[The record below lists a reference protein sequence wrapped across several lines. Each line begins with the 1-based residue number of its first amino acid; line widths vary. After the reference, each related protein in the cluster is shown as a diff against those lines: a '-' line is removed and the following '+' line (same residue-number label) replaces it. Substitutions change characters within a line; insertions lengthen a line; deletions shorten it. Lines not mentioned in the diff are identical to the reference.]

1 MKQIFN
7 ETKVAKMK
15 ADKLTKTL
23 KYCPSHN
30 DRNTVLFTI
39 FPLHG
44 NFSIS
49 CPK

>member
-1 MKQIFN
+1 MRQIFN

-15 ADKLTKTL
+15 ADKFTKTL
-23 KYCPSHN
+23 KHCPSYN
-30 DRNTVLFTI
+30 DTNTVLFTI